1 MDMRITNNIKEVE
14 RGLSDVAR
22 RQIPF
27 ATALAI
33 NEVLGD
39 IRKNWE
45 KRLRKS
51 LDRPTP
57 FTMKA
62 FAVRR
67 ATKRSLTGMVFAK
80 DVQAAYLQWLED
92 GGTRAPKRRA
102 ILVPV
107 GQRLNKYGNMPRG
120 AVARTLAS
128 PKVFSGKPKGA
139 RRPAGI
145 WRRAQNNT
153 QLELQVVY
161 ADRAKYAPRLM
172 LVAGAIKTATARLPD
187 AMLRAMRRAVNSA
200 R

>member
-1 MDMRITNNIKEVE
+1 MDFNISRNTRDVR
-14 RGLSDVAR
+14 RGLNDVAR

-27 ATALAI
+27 ATSLAI

-45 KRLRKS
+45 KALRKS

-62 FAVRR
+62 FAIRR
-67 ATKRSLTGMVFAK
+67 ATKRSLTGAVFAK
-80 DVQAAYLQWLED
+80 RIQNDYLARLED
-92 GGTRAPKRRA
+92 GGKRKPKRRA

-120 AVARTLAS
+120 AVKRTVAK
-128 PKVFSGKPKGA
+128 PKTFSGRPKGRNA
-139 RRPAGI
+139 AGI
-145 WRRAQNNT
+145 WERRAGNKLRLLIHYT
-153 QLELQVVY
+153 
-161 ADRAKYAPRLM
+161 DRARYSPRLK
-172 LVAGAIKTATARLPD
+172 LIPGAAKTATARLPG
-187 AMLRAMRRAVNSA
+187 AMLKAMRRALKSV

>member
-1 MDMRITNNIKEVE
+1 MDLKIKNNIREFQ
-14 RGLSDVAR
+14 RGLNDVSR

-27 ATALAI
+27 ALSLAI
-33 NEVLGD
+33 NEVLND

-45 KRLRKS
+45 KRLRRI

-80 DVQAAYLQWLED
+80 PIQAEYLTRLED
-92 GGTRAPKRRA
+92 GGNRAPKRRA

-120 AVARTLAS
+120 AVGRTLNKPA
-128 PKVFSGKPKGA
+128 VFSGKPKGG
-139 RRPAGI
+139 RRAGI
-145 WRRAQNNT
+145 WQRDRKGAS
-153 QLELQVVY
+153 LKLLVHY
-161 ADRAKYAPRLM
+161 ADRASYSPRLK
-172 LVAGAIKTATARLPD
+172 LVVSAAKTATARLPG
-187 AMLRAMRRAVNSA
+187 AMLRAMRRAVGSA
-200 R
+200 